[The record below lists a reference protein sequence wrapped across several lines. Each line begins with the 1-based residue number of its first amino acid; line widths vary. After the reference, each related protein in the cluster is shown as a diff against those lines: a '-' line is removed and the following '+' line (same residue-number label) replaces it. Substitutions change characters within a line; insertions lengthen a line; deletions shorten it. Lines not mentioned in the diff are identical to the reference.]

1 MKRLVL
7 SVAIILTLGLGAN
20 AQSSDGFFTTT
31 YSEYN
36 EIKRD
41 QYGNLDAIAPALP
54 RFDLVTEDADHS
66 AVPVGSGLMLLAGM
80 GAAYA
85 MRKRRK

>member
-7 SVAIILTLGLGAN
+7 SVAIILTLGLGAY

-36 EIKRD
+36 EIKRE

-54 RFDLVTEDADHS
+54 RFDLVEDADHS